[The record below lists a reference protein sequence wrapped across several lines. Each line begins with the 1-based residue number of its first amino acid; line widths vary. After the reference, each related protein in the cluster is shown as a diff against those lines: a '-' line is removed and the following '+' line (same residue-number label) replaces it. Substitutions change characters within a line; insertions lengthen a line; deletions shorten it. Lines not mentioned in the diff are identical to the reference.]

1 MNAPVTNP
9 LSDGIARW
17 WWGGGRKGEF
27 PQVVDVDGV
36 VFNGE
41 VLTTWPQCL
50 HGNIV
55 AIHTAFTAD

>member
-1 MNAPVTNP
+1 MG
-9 LSDGIARW
+9 D
-17 WWGGGRKGEF
+17 F